1 MATES
6 RLKATS
12 DYSPMAGFWNMMRK
26 ENARWWNLKSLV
38 FQLAIWLIL
47 LNALVAVVLFIV
59 PEMVTNAVIETNI
72 TDSSGE
78 TQAALASYSS
88 PHEVAN
94 MGMGTF
100 FQLAGFAVFIGAVI
114 FGHDAI
120 LKERESGTVAWLM
133 SKPLSRR
140 AFVLAK
146 LVAAIVGVMVIVL
159 FVQGLITYAM
169 CSIEQGSP
177 MPVLPFLAGLGVLS
191 LGILFYLTLAI
202 ALGAFTLSRGITLG
216 LPLIIGIIGS
226 LILGILQA
234 MNILRQVGYFVPWDL
249 TGFGSSLAT
258 GASLASNE
266 YWPWPV
272 LATAVWVLLF
282 IGAALWKFEQ
292 TEL

>member
-12 DYSPMAGFWNMMRK
+12 DYSPMAGFRNMLRK
-26 ENARWWNLKSLV
+26 ENARWWNLKSLA
-38 FQLAIWLIL
+38 FQLVIWLVL
-47 LNALVAVVLFIV
+47 LNALVAVVLFVV
-59 PEMVTNAVIETNI
+59 PDMVNNAVIETNI
-72 TDSSGE
+72 TDASGK
-78 TQAALASYSS
+78 TQAALASYAS

-146 LVAAIVGVMVIVL
+146 LVAAIIGVMVIVL
-159 FVQGLITYAM
+159 LVQGLITYAM

-177 MPVLPFLAGLGVLS
+177 MPVLPFLAGLGVLG
-191 LGILFYLTLAI
+191 LGILFYLTLAL

-216 LPLIIGIIGS
+216 VPLLIGIIGG
-226 LILGILQA
+226 LILGVLQA
-234 MNILRQVGYFVPWDL
+234 LDILRQVGYFVPWDL
-249 TGFGSSLAT
+249 TSFGSSVAT
-258 GASLASNE
+258 GASLASSE
-266 YWPWPV
+266 YWPWPIV
-272 LATAVWVLLF
+272 ATAVWVLLF